1 MRKESTKKITQGDGK
16 RNKIQ
21 GDYNPLMCIEAK
33 AKDSTLT
40 QLNNI
45 EGKLFA
51 VEKQTKY
58 WLING

>member
-1 MRKESTKKITQGDGK
+1 
-16 RNKIQ
+16 
-21 GDYNPLMCIEAK
+21 MCIEAK
-33 AKDSTLT
+33 EKDSTLT